1 MFIKKEI
8 YEDLVKDVCN
18 LNSENYKLKDM
29 NRVLEDK
36 IRLLNCEKEE
46 MKLLNN
52 ELEEEI
58 TRLEK
63 RKDTLDLSVQDL
75 ARENLMLIEW
85 INKIV
90 NDLGTFKVSEH
101 HIQIPVLENPDYT
114 NGLYL
119 GKKVT
124 IPSISFYKVER
135 RDKEV

>member
-8 YEDLVKDVCN
+8 YKNLVKDVCN
-18 LNSENYKLKDM
+18 LNSENHKLKDM

-63 RKDTLDLSVQDL
+63 RKETLDLSVQDL

-90 NDLGTFKVSEH
+90 NDLGCYVVKDDHVKLPIFQYSDD
-101 HIQIPVLENPDYT
+101 INA
-114 NGLYL
+114 LYL

-124 IPSISFYKVER
+124 IPSISFYKTEK

>member
-18 LNSENYKLKDM
+18 LNSDNHSLKYM
-29 NRVLEDK
+29 NRILEDK
-36 IRLLNCEKEE
+36 ISILKTEKEE
-46 MKLLNN
+46 LKTLNN

-63 RKDTLDLSVQDL
+63 RKETLDLSVQDL

-85 INKIV
+85 INKIM
-90 NDLGTFKVSEH
+90 NDLGCYVVKDDHVKL
-101 HIQIPVLENPDYT
+101 PVFQYSDDINA
-114 NGLYL
+114 LYL

-124 IPSISFYKVER
+124 IPSISFYKTER